1 MINSKKDSPKIY
13 SHQNP
18 IRYYKDPNLYFQ
30 DQIKQKQW
38 NSKLF
43 NFTSIQFF
51 VDHLVKYLPIGIK
64 TKLIQSKFSANRP
77 TKDHTQV
84 VPTQVLFLYLKAR
97 IGIHL
102 DAKTE
107 DDAEV
112 VEIVLAIKISKVV
125 EIVLAKKIA
134 KIIVTIAIANNRN
147 IYGIDRGETTDD
159 VAVYICNLKVYLP
172 FNWVTKSFTKNKI
185 TIESIIILIL
195 TSSLGYQ

>member
-1 MINSKKDSPKIY
+1 MEFKVVQLHLNSI
-13 SHQNP
+13 
-18 IRYYKDPNLYFQ
+18 
-30 DQIKQKQW
+30 
-38 NSKLF
+38 
-43 NFTSIQFF
+43 F

-77 TKDHTQV
+77 TKDHIQV

-112 VEIVLAIKISKVV
+112 VEIVLAIKISK
-125 EIVLAKKIA
+125 
-134 KIIVTIAIANNRN
+134 
-147 IYGIDRGETTDD
+147 
-159 VAVYICNLKVYLP
+159 YICNLKVYLP